1 MNFYIEPSVIE
12 KYPQLKIGVLIVKG
26 IKNQGDMDEI
36 AKLVETNSESVKK
49 KYAGKEITKEPKIL
63 DWREAYKAFGYKPS
77 SYRCSAEALIRRVI
91 ADKGLPNINPVV
103 NLYNMISVKHSLPA
117 GADDLDKVSGTIR
130 LAMAKGNEPFVT
142 LGSREE
148 DTAKEGEI
156 IYRDDKE
163 VLCKAW
169 NWRESDKS
177 KITEESKN
185 VSLVIEG
192 LEHTRPD
199 EITNALNELK
209 TLIQKYCDGQA
220 ETYYLDHEIPKV
232 CEESKVE
239 NRHIALDLPEP
250 DYHFHESF
258 QIRKQKLKEIREMGM
273 DPYPHKYEPT
283 HQMRALSDKFEG
295 LAVGT
300 SEEAEGSTTDA
311 ARIAGRLVLFRAMGK
326 NAFGQ
331 VQDETG
337 RIQVM
342 FNRDQT
348 KVNGLPE
355 GEAPLKFIEKKLDL
369 GDIVGVEGYLFRTQ
383 KGELTIFA
391 SEVTLL
397 CKTLLPLPDKH
408 SGITDKGTRYRKRWL
423 DLITN
428 PESVKRLQAR
438 SLLVSKIR
446 RYYEDSNFIEVETPV
461 LQNIYGGAEASPFIT
476 NLNALHQMM
485 YLRISIEISLKKLIV
500 GGLSRVF
507 EIGKVYRNEGLDRT
521 HNPEFTMLESYA
533 AFWDYN
539 DVMVHT
545 ENLFA
550 HLAKELYG
558 TTEIGMRKDKQG
570 NKHLIDLKTP
580 WKRLSM
586 KDAIK
591 TYGKIDPDKLSDD
604 DMRAKLKG
612 KIEDEKINNAPRGK
626 LIALLFEEF
635 AEHHLIQPH
644 HIIDHP
650 IETTPL
656 CKLHRDP
663 KLRDEKFVERFE
675 SFILGYEFCNA
686 YSELNDP
693 ELQRKLLKRQ
703 NKLREG
709 GNLEAN
715 PMDEEF
721 IEAIC
726 QGMPPTG
733 GLGIGIDRLTM
744 LFTDAFSIRDVL
756 YFPMMRPEE

>member
-12 KYPQLKIGVLIVKG
+12 KYPHLKVGVLIVQG
-26 IKNQGDMDEI
+26 IKNQGNMDEI
-36 AKLVETNSESVKK
+36 AKLVEATSESIKK
-49 KYAGKEITKEPKIL
+49 SYAGKEITKEPKIL
-63 DWREAYKAFGYKPS
+63 DWREAYKSFGYKPA
-77 SYRCSAEALIRRVI
+77 SYRCSAESLLRRVI
-91 ADKGLPNINPVV
+91 GDKGLPSINPVV
-103 NLYNMISVKHSLPA
+103 NLYNMISVKYSLPA
-117 GADDLDKVSGTIR
+117 GADDLDKVSGTIH
-130 LAMAKGNEPFVT
+130 LAMAKGDEPFIT

-148 DTAKEGEI
+148 DTAKEDEI

-169 NWRESDKS
+169 NWRESDTS
-177 KITEESKN
+177 KITEESTN
-185 VSLVIEG
+185 ISLVIEG
-192 LEHTRPD
+192 LEHTLPG
-199 EITNALNELK
+199 EIIKALKELQ
-209 TLIQKYCDGQA
+209 TLIQKYCGGQA
-220 ETYYLDHEIPKV
+220 KSYFLDQEIFKV
-232 CEESKVE
+232 CEESKLE
-239 NRHIALDLPEP
+239 NRHIGVDTPEP
-250 DYHFHESF
+250 DYHSHESF
-258 QIRKQKLKEIREMGM
+258 QTRKQKLKEIREMGI

-283 HQMRALSDKFEG
+283 HQMRSLQDKFEG
-295 LAVGT
+295 SAVGT
-300 SEEAEGSTTDA
+300 SEEAEEGKTDTA
-311 ARIAGRLVLFRAMGK
+311 CIAGRLVLFRAMGK

-342 FNRDQT
+342 FNREQT
-348 KVNGLPE
+348 KVSGLSE
-355 GEAPLKFIEKKLDL
+355 GEVPIKFIEKKFDL
-369 GDIVGVEGYLFRTQ
+369 GDIIGIEGHLFRTQ
-383 KGELTIFA
+383 KGELTVFA
-391 SEVTLL
+391 TEVTLL

-408 SGITDKGTRYRKRWL
+408 SGLTDKGTRYRKRWL

-428 PESVKRLQAR
+428 PESVERLRTR
-438 SLLVSKIR
+438 SFLVSKIR
-446 RYYEDSNFIEVETPV
+446 RYFEDSDFIEVETPV
-461 LQNIYGGAEASPFIT
+461 LQNIYGGAEARPFISE
-476 NLNALHQMM
+476 LNALHQTM
-485 YLRISIEISLKKLIV
+485 YLRIAIEISLKKLIV

-533 AFWDYN
+533 AYWDYN

-558 TTEIGMRKDKQG
+558 TTEIGLRKDKQG
-570 NKHLIDLKTP
+570 NEHLIDLKTP
-580 WKRLSM
+580 WKCLSM
-586 KDAIK
+586 KDAIR

-612 KIEDEKINNAPRGK
+612 EIEEGKINKAPRGK

-663 KLRDEKFVERFE
+663 KLREEKFVERFE

-693 ELQRKLLKRQ
+693 ELQRSLLKQQ

-709 GNLEAN
+709 GDDEAN

-733 GLGIGIDRLTM
+733 GLGVGIDRLTM